1 MILYISI
8 EVAVGNMHIPQCETS
23 EIDVLSFREALEGEE
38 HGSLEYDREK
48 WLYVPNAY
56 TEYRYILGTRGKN
69 PLICIGI
76 NPSTAKPDD
85 LDNTLKSVERTARF
99 NGYDSFIMFNVY
111 AQRATN
117 PDDMEKCYNEFLHK
131 ENMEAFRYVLSSYA
145 DGNVPAVWAAWGT
158 IIEKRPYLVECVR
171 EMIEIGKEYG
181 AQWYSVGKRS
191 VKGHPHHPLYLKNN
205 SPCDVFDIEG
215 YLSTL

>member
-1 MILYISI
+1 
-8 EVAVGNMHIPQCETS
+8 MHIPQCETKDM
-23 EIDVLSFREALEGEE
+23 EILSFEEALCTEAD
-38 HGSLEYDREK
+38 GSYEYDREK

-85 LDNTLKSVERTARF
+85 LDNTLKSVERTALF

-117 PDDMEKCYNEFLHK
+117 PKDMDGSFNECLHK
-131 ENMEAFRYVLSSYA
+131 ENMAAFRYIMESYGE
-145 DGNVPAVWAAWGT
+145 GNTPAVWAAWGT
-158 IIEKRPYLVECVR
+158 IIEKRPYRIPCVKD
-171 EMIEIGKEYG
+171 MIKIGNEYG
-181 AQWYSVGKRS
+181 AKWYTVGKRS

-205 SPCDVFDIEG
+205 SPTEEFDVGEYIDSF
-215 YLSTL
+215 LNF

>member
-1 MILYISI
+1 
-8 EVAVGNMHIPQCETS
+8 MHIPLCETN
-23 EIDVLSFREALEGEE
+23 EMKILSFEEALRTEGE
-38 HGSLEYDREK
+38 GSYEYDREK

-56 TEYRYILGTRGKN
+56 TEYRYILGTRGGN
-69 PLICIGI
+69 PLVCIGI

-117 PDDMEKCYNEFLHK
+117 PKDMDSAFNTALHK
-131 ENMEAFRYVLSSYA
+131 ENMNAFRYIMSSY
-145 DGNVPAVWAAWGT
+145 DEGKKPAIWAAWGT
-158 IIEKRPYLVECVR
+158 IIEKRPYLIPCVKD
-171 EMIEIGKEYG
+171 MIDIGNEYG
-181 AQWYSVGKRS
+181 AQWFSVGKKS

-205 SPCDVFDIEG
+205 SPTEPFDIEG
-215 YLSTL
+215 YVESL